1 MLFSFCYL
9 YFLQG
14 DILAEAQ
21 YVFSKGVTTY
31 SITGGAI
38 IISLILQVVQWIVA
52 LLSRLPARWHALS
65 YFPSALML
73 AILSCVDRETIEV
86 FSFGVW
92 VWLAPLALVA
102 YVVAVLLI
110 RAFSWETE
118 SDLYNIKS
126 QIYPNFI
133 LLFLFILGVG
143 AVPQSS
149 DVYHYELKTER
160 LLLDGQY
167 EEATKV
173 GERSLCSSVR
183 LTQLRMY
190 ALSEQDL
197 LAERMFDYPQYYG
210 SKGLLDVTDTL
221 SVYRFSPQCICRHLG
236 AYSDPSVHSTE
247 RYYQLVLGDSIWNE
261 HTVDYYLCSLLLD
274 KKLNQFKQELPRY
287 YNLADSIEGVYDG
300 LPRAYREALLLIGQR
315 KYALDGKVV
324 VGADTLTTFTDYD
337 MIDRF
342 RDYNELKSSL
352 KDKTEL
358 INRTRRQFG
367 NTYWWY
373 YDFGYMIKGE

>member
-38 IISLILQVVQWIVA
+38 IISLILQTVQWVVA
-52 LLSRLPARWHALS
+52 LLSRLPARWHAIS
-65 YFPSALML
+65 YFPSSLML
-73 AILSCVDRETIEV
+73 AILSAVDRETLDV

-118 SDLYNIKS
+118 SEMYNVKS

-133 LLFLFILGVG
+133 ILFLFVLGVG
-143 AVPQSS
+143 AVPQTS

-160 LLLDGQY
+160 LLLEGKY

-173 GERSLCSSVR
+173 GERSLSTSVR

-197 LAERMFDYPQYYG
+197 LAERLFDYPQYYG

-221 SVYRFSPQCICRHLG
+221 SVYRFSPQRICRHLG

-274 KKLNQFKQELPRY
+274 RKLSLFKQELPRY
-287 YNLADSIEGVYDG
+287 YNLSDSIENVYDG
-300 LPRAYREALLLIGQR
+300 LPRAYREALLLVGQR

-324 VGADTLTTFTDYD
+324 VGADTLTTFSDYD

-352 KDKTEL
+352 KDDTER
-358 INRTRRQFG
+358 INQTRRQFG

-373 YDFGYMIKGE
+373 YDFGQMVKGN

>member
-38 IISLILQVVQWIVA
+38 IISLILQAVQWVVA
-52 LLSRLPARWHALS
+52 LLSRLPARWHAIS
-65 YFPSALML
+65 YFPSSLML
-73 AILSCVDRETIEV
+73 AILSAVDRETLDV

-118 SDLYNIKS
+118 SEMYNVKS

-133 LLFLFILGVG
+133 ILFLFVLGVG
-143 AVPQSS
+143 AVPQTS

-160 LLLDGQY
+160 LLLEGKY

-173 GERSLCSSVR
+173 GERSLSTSVR

-197 LAERMFDYPQYYG
+197 LAERLFDYPQYYG

-221 SVYRFSPQCICRHLG
+221 SVYRFSPQRICRYLG

-274 KKLNQFKQELPRY
+274 RKLSLFKQELPRY
-287 YNLADSIEGVYDG
+287 YNLSDSIENVYDG
-300 LPRAYREALLLIGQR
+300 LPRAYREALLLVGQR

-324 VGADTLTTFTDYD
+324 VGADTLTTFSDYD

-352 KDKTEL
+352 KDDTER
-358 INRTRRQFG
+358 INQTRRQFG

-373 YDFGYMIKGE
+373 YDFGQMVKGN